1 MILLTGRGDT
11 AAELPIGLEEARMYF
26 QDVPAF
32 LRKIEAVDTV
42 KPLSRPGAYLVT
54 HHPVGGLGY
63 TVRMVACMQA
73 DWDAGGMVLRPLDF
87 DLDRLAPGDH
97 PAVKGMV
104 QADLRLTGPEPQRT
118 AAAFGFSLTVELPVP
133 SMLNL
138 VPRSLIQATGDGIM
152 SFQTGITVQGLFNKV
167 MADFKLGGVEALT

>member
-1 MILLTGRGDT
+1 MILLTGRGET
-11 AAELPIGLEEARMYF
+11 AAELPIGLDDARMYF
-26 QDVPAF
+26 QDVPEF

-73 DWDAGGMVLRPLDF
+73 DWDAGGMILRPLDF
-87 DLDRLAPGDH
+87 DLDRLPSGDH

-104 QADLRLTGPEPQRT
+104 QADLRLAGPRPDRT
-118 AAAFGFSLTVELPVP
+118 AAAFGFSLTVELPIP
-133 SMLNL
+133 SMLKR

-152 SFQTGITVQGLFNKV
+152 GFQTGITVQGLFNKV
-167 MADFKLGGVEALT
+167 KADFQLGGAEALT